1 MTPKTGLATAL
12 VAAVVAALVTAATL
26 LVIWRVAP
34 GVVDAPS
41 AALDEKKITDIVHS
55 YLTKN
60 PEILVEMTNELDK
73 RQAEEQAANQQK
85 VISENAD
92 ALFRSPNAY
101 VAGNPNGDV
110 NVVEFFDYNCGFCRR
125 ALPEVVKLIEND
137 GKVRLVLKE
146 LPIFGEDSEAASKA
160 ALAAGKQG
168 KYFEMHQKLFTEPG
182 KADKDKALKVAGEL
196 GLDIPQLEKDME
208 DPSVKQALDEAK
220 DLAQKLGLRP
230 GHPRRA
236 RRPVR
241 SVRQGRRA
249 NSREGLQGHVL
260 RPPGGGMR
268 PLPAPWGGF
277 CRTAEKLI
285 KGPVSSA
292 ETSARAPR
300 ARPAHQ
306 AFAKP
311 PWPNRSTF

>member
-1 MTPKTGLATAL
+1 MIPKTGLATAL
-12 VAAVVAALVTAATL
+12 VAAVVAALVTAATI

-41 AALDEKKITDIVHS
+41 AALNEKKITDIVHS

-92 ALFRSPNAY
+92 ALFRSPHAY

-110 NVVEFFDYNCGFCRR
+110 SVVEFFDYNCGFCRR
-125 ALPEVVKLIEND
+125 ALPEVVKLVQND

-146 LPIFGEDSEAASKA
+146 LPIFGDDSEAAAKA

-208 DPSVKQALDEAK
+208 DPSIKQALDEAK
-220 DLAQKLGLRP
+220 DLGQKLGLQGTPLYLVGDQVIP
-230 GHPRRA
+230 GAPDDLYDQFVKNVA
-236 RRPVR
+236 
-241 SVRQGRRA
+241 QI
-249 NSREGLQGHVL
+249 RE
-260 RPPGGGMR
+260 
-268 PLPAPWGGF
+268 
-277 CRTAEKLI
+277 
-285 KGPVSSA
+285 KGCKA
-292 ETSARAPR
+292 TC
-300 ARPAHQ
+300 
-306 AFAKP
+306 
-311 PWPNRSTF
+311 